1 VGDLN
6 GDNRINS
13 TDLTLMKRYILK
25 SIEDL
30 PVEDDLWA
38 AGHKRRR
45 QNKFH
50 RLYIPK
56 EVSASSH
63 SGAAE
68 KIVKLS
74 LSRTMINLKY
84 RVNPAKFSAGFFYLL

>member
-1 VGDLN
+1 LN

-38 AGHKRRR
+38 ADINGD
-45 QNKFH
+45 
-50 RLYIPK
+50 
-56 EVSASSH
+56 
-63 SGAAE
+63 G
-68 KIVKLS
+68 KINS
-74 LSRTMINLKY
+74 TDYTYLK
-84 RVNPAKFSAGFFYLL
+84 KYLLQAIPELPKNSET

>member
-38 AGHKRRR
+38 ADINGD
-45 QNKFH
+45 
-50 RLYIPK
+50 
-56 EVSASSH
+56 
-63 SGAAE
+63 G
-68 KIVKLS
+68 KINS
-74 LSRTMINLKY
+74 TDYTYLK
-84 RVNPAKFSAGFFYLL
+84 KYLLQAIPELPKK